1 MARHPWEMTLGELVE
16 WLRRERGIE
25 VRATVSVQ
33 GIVLKRGRRLYAVP
47 GLEEDDI
54 PPLRVLEAICEVLD
68 LPYLDLGLDPR
79 GDD

>member
-1 MARHPWEMTLGELVE
+1 MARHPWELTLAELLD

-33 GIVLKRGRRLYAVP
+33 GLVLKRGRRLYTVP
-47 GLEEDDI
+47 GLDAEDVL
-54 PPLRVLEAICEVLD
+54 PVRVLEVICETLD